1 MAASSE
7 ARAFWA
13 QMAAAPQ
20 QVSLPVAA
28 RRAAGEHAE
37 DATAEPS
44 GVTFSS
50 HPLGLRVR
58 PTDGEIG
65 ARILYLFGG
74 GYMLGSPASRRKTAG
89 HLARSAQAEVWVAS
103 YRLAP
108 EHPFPAA
115 FDDATAAF
123 RALPADLPRFVA
135 GDSSGGG
142 LAAAVGSAEGADG
155 LILFSPWGDLTC
167 SGGTMDANAAVD
179 IECTRDSL
187 LEMAGWYAGT
197 HDRRDP
203 RISPALASGGRLPP
217 LLAFAGSDEIL
228 LDDARRLVARSVRG
242 DLVVGDGMQHVWP
255 IWVGVFPEAGE
266 AMARAGSWIRDA
278 SSGGSSS

>member
-1 MAASSE
+1 MAASPE
-7 ARAFWA
+7 AVAFWA

-20 QVSLPVAA
+20 QVSLPIAE

-44 GVTFSS
+44 GVTYSS
-50 HPLGLRVR
+50 QPLGLQVR

-123 RALPADLPRFVA
+123 RALPTDLPRFVA

-155 LILFSPWGDLTC
+155 LVLFSPWGDLTC
-167 SGGTMDANAAVD
+167 SGDTMAENAAVD

-187 LEMAGWYAGT
+187 LEMGGWYAGT
-197 HDRRDP
+197 HDRHDP
-203 RISPALASGGRLPP
+203 RISPALAATDSLPP

-228 LDDARRLVARSVRG
+228 LDDARRLVTRSVRG

-266 AMARAGSWIRDA
+266 AMARAGAWIRDA
-278 SSGGSSS
+278 SSGRSSS